1 MTPDADVPRAR
12 DEGSAL
18 LLVLGAMTV
27 AMIVVSVA
35 LNYGLQTMDKTRHS
49 TAWNEAFA
57 AAEAG
62 VDDYLAR
69 LNSDDNY
76 WLYADCDNEALEGPD
91 VPGND
96 CGWTS
101 STDAGWAD
109 VPGSLRGDFHYDIDI
124 AQTHVDGTIEL
135 VSTGRVAD
143 GDDMVT
149 RSVSVTLRRE
159 GFGEFLYYTTYETKD
174 PADYANPMDKFARC
188 SKYHWAGRKTSE
200 CEDIT
205 FIGGDK
211 LNGPIHSN
219 DSILMT
225 DGSGTYAGKGPW
237 FTGTVTTS
245 MPACKPVNGVPQPA
259 TKCYRSG
266 TSGGGHPTFS
276 KGITYRNELELPAT
290 IGNLR
295 QFVTPGP
302 EAPPALGCLY
312 TGPTRI
318 QFLDP
323 PSASSPAQMK
333 VWSPWSQSTLNP
345 GCGDAG
351 ASWPQTLTVPHNNLI
366 LVQNVPDTQALPAAG
381 APCAPGSIGGLP
393 HADDY
398 NQVLPEFQCRKGTV
412 YVQGTLR
419 GRVTIS
425 AENNVVITEDLVYDG
440 GDNGTDALGLIAEN
454 SVQIYH
460 PVSRSCEEYSG
471 RYEWDPRRWR
481 YVWVQGPC
489 VRWSRGTSNLSGSV
503 TSPQV
508 DAAILSLQHSFEVQ
522 QYDVGNNLG
531 TIHLYGTIAQRF
543 RGPVGQGSHGYLKDY
558 NYDTR
563 LRYAPPPYFL
573 DPVRATWGQKTF
585 GEVEPRYGG

>member
-1 MTPDADVPRAR
+1 MRDRTGNR

-18 LLVLGAMTV
+18 LLVMGAMTV
-27 AMIVVSVA
+27 AMIIASVA
-35 LNYGLQTMDKTRHS
+35 LNHGLATMAKARQS
-49 TAWNEAFA
+49 VAWNEAFA

-62 VDDYLAR
+62 VDDFLAR
-69 LNSDDNY
+69 LNADDNY
-76 WLYADCDNEALEGPD
+76 WLY
-91 VPGND
+91 VD
-96 CGWTS
+96 CGNAALKGPATPPNSCGWGS
-101 STDAGWAD
+101 STEPGWSD
-109 VPGSLRGDFHYDIDI
+109 VPGSMRGEFHYDIDI
-124 AQTHVDGTIEL
+124 TQTHVDGTIDL
-135 VSTGRVAD
+135 VSTGRVVT
-143 GDDMVT
+143 GDDRAT
-149 RSVSVTLRRE
+149 RSIQVTLRRE

-174 PADYANPMDKFARC
+174 PADYANPVDKYTKCA
-188 SKYHWAGRKTSE
+188 KYFWAGRKTSD

-225 DGSGTYAGKGPW
+225 DATSGTYAGKGPW

-245 MPACKPVNGVPQPA
+245 LPTCKPVNGVPQPK

-276 KGITYRNELELPAT
+276 QGITYRNELELPGT
-290 IGNLR
+290 IGDLR

-302 EAPPALGCLY
+302 DAPDVLGCLY

-323 PSASSPAQMK
+323 PTASSPAQMK
-333 VWSPWSQSTLNP
+333 VWSPWSKTGLNP
-345 GCGDAG
+345 GCGNAAG
-351 ASWPQTLTVPHNNLI
+351 TWPQTLSVPANNLI
-366 LVQNVPDTQALPAAG
+366 MVQNVPPSQTLPAAG
-381 APCAPGSIGGLP
+381 APCAGGSIGGFP
-393 HADDY
+393 NADDY
-398 NQVLPEFQCRKGTV
+398 SQTLAEFSCRNGTV
-412 YVQGTLR
+412 YVDGVLR

-425 AENNVVITEDLVYDG
+425 AENNVVITGNLTYEG

-460 PVSRSCEEYSG
+460 PISKTCDQYSEEWVYNTK
-471 RYEWDPRRWR
+471 RKRWEL
-481 YVWVQGPC
+481 VQGPC
-489 VRWSRGTSNLSGSV
+489 VRWARGTSNLTGSV
-503 TSPQV
+503 TSPNV

-522 QYDVGNNLG
+522 QYDIGNNLG

-543 RGPVGQGSHGYLKDY
+543 RGPVGQGTHGYLKDY

-585 GEVEPRYGG
+585 GEVRPRYGD